1 MKIAILGGG
10 ISGLSAYLSL
20 QKNLLRD
27 PRLKEG
33 VSITLYETHDLQYL
47 GEKKPTDIPSHGGGY
62 GIAANGMASFRRLD
76 PEIHDEIL
84 QSGFPAPK
92 TWMKSARG
100 WTLGVMPFADL
111 RGEHPECCIMVLRE
125 AVIRILYK
133 RIPRSD
139 IVQHKVV
146 EVSDG
151 ENKARI
157 KLDNGDEQMF
167 DLVIGAD
174 GVWSK
179 TRCALIG
186 DVPPPEYKYVRHII
200 KYYVLANYRPLRGL
214 FTVGGFVPIDCL
226 PSPPETGQAAHS
238 QTVMTFGPNGFF
250 AYTPYLSGDVKA
262 TDQHIRGEAT
272 LPPGKMAFW
281 WSRSAQ
287 KDPKANPDEVALK
300 KELEERHAS
309 WKDPTIQKI
318 LQNSEVRFKI
328 PTFVLPKIPTWAGKR
343 IVLVGDA
350 AHGKNT

>member
-20 QKNLLRD
+20 QRNLLND
-27 PRLKEG
+27 PRLKES

-47 GEKKPTDIPSHGGGY
+47 GDKKPTEIPSHGGGY
-62 GIAANGMASFRRLD
+62 GIAPNGMASLRRLD

-84 QSGFPAPK
+84 QSGFPSPK

-100 WTLGVMPFADL
+100 WTLGVMPFSDV

-133 RIPRSD
+133 RVPPPN

-146 EVSDG
+146 EVIDG
-151 ENKARI
+151 EDEARI
-157 KLDNGDEQMF
+157 KLDNGDEETF
-167 DLVIGAD
+167 DLLIGAD

-179 TRCALIG
+179 TRRALIG
-186 DVPPPEYKYVRHII
+186 DSHPPEYKYESSITVDE
-200 KYYVLANYRPLRGL
+200 VQANPQACRGL

-250 AYTPYLSGDVKA
+250 AWTPYLTGDVQA
-262 TDQHIRGEAT
+262 RAQHIRGEAT

-287 KDPKANPDEVALK
+287 ESPEANPDEVALK
-300 KELEERHAS
+300 KELEERLAS

-318 LQNSEVRFKI
+318 LQNSEVRWKI

-350 AHGKNT
+350 AHGKNI